1 MYQLLTSTAR
11 PSAAQK
17 RTLWDDVK
25 KASLSANE
33 ISRVVHTNS
42 HRHWSAGEDAQL
54 VTRFT
59 EVVTDIA
66 GRGRTFAQASRAQ
79 RKQIIDTLA
88 KEFHRSPIAVR
99 IRAKAAGLIVSTA
112 PTAVNTTPTTTV
124 HVSAGPIIGTSVNAV
139 SAVADP
145 TLAAII
151 AAMKANNI
159 QVPSEVEQPQST
171 IVAESAPSTVA
182 VVQEVEVAQAPPTP
196 TRQMTNSSLRSVY
209 SA

>member
-124 HVSAGPIIGTSVNAV
+124 HVSAGPITGTSVNAV

-159 QVPSEVEQPQST
+159 QVPSEVEQPQAT

>member
-66 GRGRTFAQASRAQ
+66 GRGRSFAQASRAQ

-124 HVSAGPIIGTSVNAV
+124 HVSAEPNIGTLVTAV
-139 SAVADP
+139 SAVGDP

-151 AAMKANNI
+151 AGMKANNI
-159 QVPSEVEQPQST
+159 QVPEGMEPQAT

-182 VVQEVEVAQAPPTP
+182 VVQEVEVAPAPP

>member
-25 KASLSANE
+25 KASPSANE

-42 HRHWSAGEDAQL
+42 HRHWSVGEDAQL

-112 PTAVNTTPTTTV
+112 PTAVNTTPTQTV
-124 HVSAGPIIGTSVNAV
+124 QVSTGTLVSAV

-151 AAMKANNI
+151 AGMKANNI
-159 QVPSEVEQPQST
+159 QVPVGMEQPQTAIDST
-171 IVAESAPSTVA
+171 SSTSAVVMAEP
-182 VVQEVEVAQAPPTP
+182 VVQEVEVTPAP

>member
-25 KASLSANE
+25 KASPSANE

-182 VVQEVEVAQAPPTP
+182 VVQEAEVAQAPPTP

>member
-25 KASLSANE
+25 KASPSANE

-42 HRHWSAGEDAQL
+42 HRHWSVGEDAQL

-159 QVPSEVEQPQST
+159 QVRSGVEQPQST
-171 IVAESAPSTVA
+171 IVAECAPSTVA

>member
-25 KASLSANE
+25 KASPSANE

-54 VTRFT
+54 TTRFT

-124 HVSAGPIIGTSVNAV
+124 HVSAGAV

-159 QVPSEVEQPQST
+159 QVPSGVEQPQAT

-182 VVQEVEVAQAPPTP
+182 VVQEVEVAPAPPTP

>member
-182 VVQEVEVAQAPPTP
+182 VVQEAEVAQAPPTP

>member
-112 PTAVNTTPTTTV
+112 PTAVNTTPTTTA

-182 VVQEVEVAQAPPTP
+182 VVQEAEVAQAPPTP

>member
-25 KASLSANE
+25 KASPSANE

-112 PTAVNTTPTTTV
+112 PTAVNTTPTQTV
-124 HVSAGPIIGTSVNAV
+124 QVSTGTLVSAV

-151 AAMKANNI
+151 AGMKANNI
-159 QVPSEVEQPQST
+159 QVPAGMEQPQTAIDST
-171 IVAESAPSTVA
+171 SSTSAVVMAEP
-182 VVQEVEVAQAPPTP
+182 VVQEVEVTPAP
-196 TRQMTNSSLRSVY
+196 TRQMTNSTLRSVY

>member
-159 QVPSEVEQPQST
+159 QVPSGLEQPQST

-182 VVQEVEVAQAPPTP
+182 VVQEAEVAQAPPTP

>member
-11 PSAAQK
+11 PSAAQQ

-25 KASLSANE
+25 KASPSANE

-54 VTRFT
+54 ATRFT

-112 PTAVNTTPTTTV
+112 PTAVNTTPTTTA

-159 QVPSEVEQPQST
+159 QVPSEVEQPQAT

-182 VVQEVEVAQAPPTP
+182 VVQEAEVAQAPPTP

>member
-11 PSAAQK
+11 PSATQK

-25 KASLSANE
+25 KASPSANE

-112 PTAVNTTPTTTV
+112 PTAVNTTPTQTV
-124 HVSAGPIIGTSVNAV
+124 QVSTGTLVSAV

-151 AAMKANNI
+151 AGMKANNI
-159 QVPSEVEQPQST
+159 QVPAGMEQPQTAIDST
-171 IVAESAPSTVA
+171 SSTSAVVMAEP
-182 VVQEVEVAQAPPTP
+182 VVQEVEVTPAP
-196 TRQMTNSSLRSVY
+196 TRQMTNSTLRSVY

>member
-25 KASLSANE
+25 KASPSANE

-42 HRHWSAGEDAQL
+42 HRHWSAGEDSQL

-124 HVSAGPIIGTSVNAV
+124 HVSAEPNIGTLVTAV
-139 SAVADP
+139 SAVGDP

-151 AAMKANNI
+151 AGMKANNI
-159 QVPSEVEQPQST
+159 QVPEGMEPQAT
-171 IVAESAPSTVA
+171 IVLDSVSSTVA
-182 VVQEVEVAQAPPTP
+182 VVQEVEVAPAPPTP

>member
-25 KASLSANE
+25 KASPSANE

-124 HVSAGPIIGTSVNAV
+124 HVSAGPITGTLVTAV
-139 SAVADP
+139 SAVGDP

-151 AAMKANNI
+151 AGMKANNI
-159 QVPSEVEQPQST
+159 QVPEGMEPQAT

-182 VVQEVEVAQAPPTP
+182 VVQEVEVAPAPPTL

>member
-124 HVSAGPIIGTSVNAV
+124 HVSAEPNIGTLVTAV
-139 SAVADP
+139 SAVGDP

-151 AAMKANNI
+151 AGMKANNI
-159 QVPSEVEQPQST
+159 QVPEGMEPQAT
-171 IVAESAPSTVA
+171 IVLDSVSSTVA
-182 VVQEVEVAQAPPTP
+182 VVQEVEVAPAPPTP

>member
-42 HRHWSAGEDAQL
+42 HRHWSVGEDSQL

-159 QVPSEVEQPQST
+159 QVPSEVEQPQAT
-171 IVAESAPSTVA
+171 IVAESAPSTIA

>member
-88 KEFHRSPIAVR
+88 KEFHRSPMAII
-99 IRAKAAGLIVSTA
+99 IRAKGLKLIVALSPTPITPVVPSVNVSESVVTPA
-112 PTAVNTTPTTTV
+112 PTVDATTA
-124 HVSAGPIIGTSVNAV
+124 SI
-139 SAVADP
+139 
-145 TLAAII
+145 LAII
-151 AAMKANNI
+151 AQNAKA
-159 QVPSEVEQPQST
+159 VSQPQEAAS
-171 IVAESAPSTVA
+171 VAVSVAVPPVPAQEAYVAPEAPS
-182 VVQEVEVAQAPPTP
+182 PH
-196 TRQMTNSSLRSVY
+196 MFGNSKLRSMY

>member
-1 MYQLLTSTAR
+1 MYQLLTSTTR

-59 EVVTDIA
+59 EVVTDVA

-112 PTAVNTTPTTTV
+112 PTAVNTAPTQTV
-124 HVSAGPIIGTSVNAV
+124 HVSAGAV

-151 AAMKANNI
+151 AGMKANNI
-159 QVPSEVEQPQST
+159 QVPAGMEQPQT
-171 IVAESAPSTVA
+171 AIDGAESTVA
-182 VVQEVEVAQAPPTP
+182 VVQEVEVAPAPPTP

>member
-42 HRHWSAGEDAQL
+42 HRHWSVGEDSQL

-124 HVSAGPIIGTSVNAV
+124 HVSAEPNIGTLVTAV
-139 SAVADP
+139 SAVGDP

-151 AAMKANNI
+151 AGMKANNI
-159 QVPSEVEQPQST
+159 QVPEGMEPQAT
-171 IVAESAPSTVA
+171 IVLDSVSSTVA
-182 VVQEVEVAQAPPTP
+182 VVQEVEVAPAPPTP

>member
-59 EVVTDIA
+59 EVVTDVA

-124 HVSAGPIIGTSVNAV
+124 HVSAGPITGTSVGAV

-151 AAMKANNI
+151 AGMKANNI
-159 QVPSEVEQPQST
+159 QVPTGMEQPQAT

-182 VVQEVEVAQAPPTP
+182 VVQEVEVAPAPP

>member
-124 HVSAGPIIGTSVNAV
+124 HVSAGPIIGTSVSAV

-159 QVPSEVEQPQST
+159 QVPSGVEQPQAT

-182 VVQEVEVAQAPPTP
+182 VVQEVEVAPAPPTP

>member
-59 EVVTDIA
+59 EVVTDVA

-124 HVSAGPIIGTSVNAV
+124 HVSA
-139 SAVADP
+139 VADP

-159 QVPSEVEQPQST
+159 QVPTGMEQPQAT

-182 VVQEVEVAQAPPTP
+182 VVQEVEVAPAPP

>member
-124 HVSAGPIIGTSVNAV
+124 HVSAEPNIGTLVTAV
-139 SAVADP
+139 SAVGDP

-151 AAMKANNI
+151 AGMKANNI
-159 QVPSEVEQPQST
+159 QVPEGMEPQAT
-171 IVAESAPSTVA
+171 IVLDPVSSTVA
-182 VVQEVEVAQAPPTP
+182 VVQEVEVAPAPPTP

>member
-66 GRGRTFAQASRAQ
+66 GRGRSFAQASRAQ

-112 PTAVNTTPTTTV
+112 PTAVNTTTTV

-159 QVPSEVEQPQST
+159 QVPSGVEQPQST
-171 IVAESAPSTVA
+171 IVAESTPSTVA
-182 VVQEVEVAQAPPTP
+182 VVQEVEVAPAPP

>member
-25 KASLSANE
+25 KASPSANE

-112 PTAVNTTPTTTV
+112 PTAVNTTPTQTV
-124 HVSAGPIIGTSVNAV
+124 QVSTGTLVSAV

-151 AAMKANNI
+151 AGMKANNI
-159 QVPSEVEQPQST
+159 QVPAGMEQPQTAIAVDST
-171 IVAESAPSTVA
+171 SSTSAVVMAEP
-182 VVQEVEVAQAPPTP
+182 VVQEVEVTPAP
-196 TRQMTNSSLRSVY
+196 TRQMTNSTLRSVY